1 MKIKSRQDFLF
12 NLFNYVVIIIL
23 TLIVL
28 YPVIYVVSA
37 SFSNP
42 DRIASG
48 DVWLL
53 PVETTLISYKRLLM
67 YENVWIGYRNT
78 ILYTVGG
85 TFVNVAI
92 TLMCA
97 YPMARSNLRGRGP
110 LMFMFSFTMMFGG
123 GMIPNYI
130 LIKNLGL
137 LGSRWVM
144 IIPGAMSVY
153 NMIVARTFI
162 QSNVPDELLQS
173 AQIDGSNNT
182 YFFFKIVLPLVKPI
196 IAVLAM
202 WYGVGH
208 WNSYFGAFLYLKD
221 TDKYPLQI
229 FLKELLVN
237 NQELS
242 EMDMML
248 AENMSNRNSAV
259 GMKYA
264 IIVVSSAPL
273 MCIYPFIQKYFRQG
287 VLIGSI
293 KG

>member
-42 DRIASG
+42 DRVASG

-67 YENVWIGYRNT
+67 YENVWIGYKNT

-85 TFVNVAI
+85 TLVNVAI

-110 LMFMFSFTMMFGG
+110 LMFMFSFTMMFSG

-130 LIKNLGL
+130 LINNLGL

>member
-1 MKIKSRQDFLF
+1 MKIKNRQDFLF
-12 NLFNYVVIIIL
+12 NAFNYAVITIL

-42 DRIASG
+42 DRVAEG
-48 DVWLL
+48 EMWLW
-53 PVETTLISYKRLLM
+53 PVEATLVSYKRLLM
-67 YENVWIGYRNT
+67 YENVWIGYKNT

-85 TFVNVAI
+85 TLVNLAV

-97 YPMARSNLRGRGP
+97 YPLARKNLRGRGP

-123 GMIPNYI
+123 GMIPGYI

-137 LGSRWVM
+137 LNSRWVM
-144 IIPGAMSVY
+144 IIPSAMSVY

-182 YFFFKIVLPLVKPI
+182 YFFFKIVLPLIKPV

-202 WYGVGH
+202 WYAVGH

-229 FLKELLVN
+229 FLKDLLVS

-248 AENMSNRNSAV
+248 AENMSNRNAAV

-287 VLIGSI
+287 VLVGSI

>member
-1 MKIKSRQDFLF
+1 
-12 NLFNYVVIIIL
+12 
-23 TLIVL
+23 
-28 YPVIYVVSA
+28 
-37 SFSNP
+37 
-42 DRIASG
+42 
-48 DVWLL
+48 
-53 PVETTLISYKRLLM
+53 
-67 YENVWIGYRNT
+67 
-78 ILYTVGG
+78 
-85 TFVNVAI
+85 
-92 TLMCA
+92 
-97 YPMARSNLRGRGP
+97 
-110 LMFMFSFTMMFGG
+110 MFSFTMMFGG
-123 GMIPNYI
+123 GMIPGYI

-137 LGSRWVM
+137 LNSRWVM

-182 YFFFKIVLPLVKPI
+182 YFFFKIVLPLIKPV

-202 WYGVGH
+202 WYAVGH

-229 FLKELLVN
+229 FLKDLLVS

-248 AENMSNRNSAV
+248 AENMSNRNAAV

-287 VLIGSI
+287 VLVGSI

>member
-1 MKIKSRQDFLF
+1 MKIKNRQDFLF
-12 NLFNYVVIIIL
+12 NAFNYAVITIL

-42 DRIASG
+42 DRVAEG
-48 DVWLL
+48 EMWLW
-53 PVETTLISYKRLLM
+53 PVEATLVSYKRLLM
-67 YENVWIGYRNT
+67 YENVWIGYKNT

-85 TFVNVAI
+85 TLVNLAV

-97 YPMARSNLRGRGP
+97 YPLARKNLRGRGP

-123 GMIPNYI
+123 GMIPGYI

-137 LGSRWVM
+137 LNSRWVM
-144 IIPGAMSVY
+144 IIPSAMSVY

-182 YFFFKIVLPLVKPI
+182 YFFLKIVLPLIKPV

-202 WYGVGH
+202 WYAVGH

-229 FLKELLVN
+229 FLKDLLVS

-248 AENMSNRNSAV
+248 AENMSNRNAAV

-287 VLIGSI
+287 VLVGSI

>member
-42 DRIASG
+42 DRVASG

-67 YENVWIGYRNT
+67 YENVWIGYKNT

-85 TFVNVAI
+85 TLVNVAI

-110 LMFMFSFTMMFGG
+110 LMFMFSFTMMFSG

-137 LGSRWVM
+137 LWSRWVM

-208 WNSYFGAFLYLKD
+208 WNSYFGAFLYLKINI
-221 TDKYPLQI
+221 LCR
-229 FLKELLVN
+229 F
-237 NQELS
+237 S
-242 EMDMML
+242 
-248 AENMSNRNSAV
+248 
-259 GMKYA
+259 
-264 IIVVSSAPL
+264 
-273 MCIYPFIQKYFRQG
+273 
-287 VLIGSI
+287 
-293 KG
+293 

>member
-42 DRIASG
+42 DRVASG

-67 YENVWIGYRNT
+67 YENVWIGYKNT

-85 TFVNVAI
+85 TLVNVAI

-110 LMFMFSFTMMFGG
+110 LMFMFSFTMMFSG